1 MHVPVKKTD
10 HAENSVHVYF
20 GGKIMK
26 NKTLKAI
33 LGTTM
38 AALLLAGCS
47 GGSSSGGSSSGGS
60 TAPESSYPEGDIQ
73 MVVPVGA
80 GGDTDA
86 NARLFAQY
94 AEKELGVAI
103 PVVNV
108 KGSSGTVGMEQVRTG
123 EADGYQALFF
133 HTEAMLPKIAG
144 IYDYNLDDFRL
155 AGVCLQAN
163 TTLLI
168 THNDS
173 GFTTLQEF
181 IDAAKADPGNIE
193 YGMAVGGYPQLV
205 GLALEKEAGIDLNL
219 VDIGGNADKIAALAG
234 HNTDIINVEYALV
247 KDYIATGEFIPLALL
262 SAERN
267 PLFNDIPTA
276 KEQGLNMEF
285 GKFFFVAFPKDTPD
299 DAVNTFSAAMKAVVA
314 NPDFVKAA
322 QDSYALTPVYMDP
335 AEATTYAKQ
344 IEESLLKYADLFTA
358 ANN

>member
-1 MHVPVKKTD
+1 MKKALAVIMSAVMALGLLTGC
-10 HAENSVHVYF
+10 AGSGSAS
-20 GGKIMK
+20 GGKAEAK
-26 NKTLKAI
+26 K
-33 LGTTM
+33 
-38 AALLLAGCS
+38 
-47 GGSSSGGSSSGGS
+47 
-60 TAPESSYPEGDIQ
+60 YPTGDIQ
-73 MVVPVGA
+73 IVVPVGA

-86 NARLFAQY
+86 NARLMAQY
-94 AEKELGVAI
+94 VEKELGVAVPI
-103 PVVNV
+103 VNV
-108 KGSSGTVGMEQVRTG
+108 KGSSGTVGMEQVRTA
-123 EADGYQALFF
+123 EPDGYEALFF

-144 IYDYNLDDFRL
+144 LYDYTIDDFKI

-168 THNDS
+168 THNES
-173 GFTTLQEF
+173 GFKTLQEF
-181 IDAAKADPGNIE
+181 IDQAKANPGKIE

-285 GKFFFVAFPKDTPD
+285 GKFFFTAFPKDTPD
-299 DAVNTFSAAMKAVVA
+299 DIVNTFSEAMKKTVE

-322 QDSYALTPVYMDP
+322 QDSYALTPVYMNP
-335 AEATTYAKQ
+335 ADATAYAKSVQ
-344 IEESLLKYADLFTA
+344 ENLLKYADLFTE
-358 ANN
+358 ANAK